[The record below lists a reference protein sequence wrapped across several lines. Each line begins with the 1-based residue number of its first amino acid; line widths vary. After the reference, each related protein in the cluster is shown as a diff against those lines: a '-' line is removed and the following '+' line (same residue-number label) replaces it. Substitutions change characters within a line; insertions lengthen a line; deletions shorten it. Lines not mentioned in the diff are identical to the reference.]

1 MIYSDRFDRPTDAW
15 RRGDVAISHQ
25 VGPIVLEPN
34 FRVSHVTLSGTVI
47 HPDNLHDFEA
57 TLSYEWGQGQEAE
70 LTIALGK
77 PHEWSTIK
85 EAPLLMRVNRAGTV
99 KVTDAADHV
108 LATGLV
114 EASGERLSISFRK
127 QAEILFIKTI
137 EGEKWAALPADTR
150 QRGGYLTFEATGD
163 SRVYLHYFELTSPHN
178 RAPLNEIERHADID
192 AWLRWRM
199 DQNHAA
205 LDKIAADVAGGA
217 ALRYPTDLSISP
229 GLVKLDETVHITFT
243 VQGMLPSP
251 CRATIEPDYLS
262 AGSQSHEV
270 VLEWRAMN
278 DRWQAEIELAANQTG
293 NWRVIWQVGDERLSR
308 VFAVIEQG
316 YAVCTLWVGSN
327 SPDIDHEIHQFDLP
341 GDYWIGDWWSPYDRS
356 TTDVLAYLK
365 PYADMR
371 HRFGDRLVPFMNAT
385 WAMPSIPNFNLMAL
399 DAKLQAEA
407 LAMAQSLWDT
417 LGIGPLEIL
426 ASYTLGHDTPQIAR
440 RLGIKAINS
449 LCTWQNWLDG
459 SDANQWKINHWAA
472 PNAPYFVADDDF
484 RKVAPGQ
491 SIVAFSMGTGSSV
504 KNYCIFM
511 MEGCPT
517 LTSPMQRYKGGTSQS
532 VNMTRFYDAV
542 DLWLN
547 DASYQPEPLFFTIG
561 LENFIKSADWQR
573 ANAIAVEYLV
583 TQARLCKLVFAS
595 ASDIADYYHRH
606 YTHQPEHI
614 YYQPDVY
621 AGYRAQGK
629 PPQIP
634 DRIETSNAQFHT
646 LHIDG
651 QVLPQFFWDFTHRWS
666 EPEWDAQSQLRNQAG
681 LIIPER
687 INGENCIPSQVNL
700 SNAEVETVIEAIGD
714 RVQVTLRFQLS
725 KPFDFLPVAIWH
737 LPLSGVD
744 VHTPEDSTNT
754 RWISVIDG
762 VTGNLHGIV
771 VCSHLPAGVST
782 RIVWLQGTLRAPRNA
797 NFRLGDALR
806 GRTIYRMGTPY
817 TYLWRADGIPPGQLT
832 LSVPVNRDVVVHYN
846 DGQTVRPDERG
857 QLSIRFTDDW
867 MFEVPLVNG
876 LTLEDLQ
883 ILAAYEM
890 A

>member
-1 MIYSDRFDRPTDAW
+1 M
-15 RRGDVAISHQ
+15 
-25 VGPIVLEPN
+25 
-34 FRVSHVTLSGTVI
+34 
-47 HPDNLHDFEA
+47 
-57 TLSYEWGQGQEAE
+57 
-70 LTIALGK
+70 
-77 PHEWSTIK
+77 
-85 EAPLLMRVNRAGTV
+85 
-99 KVTDAADHV
+99 
-108 LATGLV
+108 
-114 EASGERLSISFRK
+114 
-127 QAEILFIKTI
+127 
-137 EGEKWAALPADTR
+137 
-150 QRGGYLTFEATGD
+150 
-163 SRVYLHYFELTSPHN
+163 
-178 RAPLNEIERHADID
+178 
-192 AWLRWRM
+192 
-199 DQNHAA
+199 
-205 LDKIAADVAGGA
+205 
-217 ALRYPTDLSISP
+217 
-229 GLVKLDETVHITFT
+229 
-243 VQGMLPSP
+243 
-251 CRATIEPDYLS
+251 
-262 AGSQSHEV
+262 
-270 VLEWRAMN
+270 
-278 DRWQAEIELAANQTG
+278 
-293 NWRVIWQVGDERLSR
+293 
-308 VFAVIEQG
+308 
-316 YAVCTLWVGSN
+316 
-327 SPDIDHEIHQFDLP
+327 
-341 GDYWIGDWWSPYDRS
+341 
-356 TTDVLAYLK
+356 
-365 PYADMR
+365 
-371 HRFGDRLVPFMNAT
+371 
-385 WAMPSIPNFNLMAL
+385 
-399 DAKLQAEA
+399 
-407 LAMAQSLWDT
+407 
-417 LGIGPLEIL
+417 
-426 ASYTLGHDTPQIAR
+426 
-440 RLGIKAINS
+440 
-449 LCTWQNWLDG
+449 
-459 SDANQWKINHWAA
+459 
-472 PNAPYFVADDDF
+472 
-484 RKVAPGQ
+484 
-491 SIVAFSMGTGSSV
+491 
-504 KNYCIFM
+504 
-511 MEGCPT
+511 
-517 LTSPMQRYKGGTSQS
+517 
-532 VNMTRFYDAV
+532 
-542 DLWLN
+542 
-547 DASYQPEPLFFTIG
+547 
-561 LENFIKSADWQR
+561 
-573 ANAIAVEYLV
+573 

-634 DRIETSNAQFHT
+634 DQIETSNAQFHT

-744 VHTPEDSTNT
+744 VHTPEDLTNT